1 MEQNVRDELIIKRCY
16 RINTQF
22 LICLE
27 DIFRKYDNEVEIEL
41 TVVCGKVKYTFD
53 DIKEFLDAESTFTSK
68 IEKLQIRARFPI
80 SNTYRYNEVSASFSD
95 ENEASVLDDRITFDF
110 SDPNGYLVI
119 KNQIETLLKNYKLAY
134 SFFAR
139 TKLMSTFSMMVLGI
153 ICVYTDLKNI
163 IFPRIVQHTILVT
176 CLAGAI
182 LPFLPP
188 VHKMKRF
195 LFPKHEFEFGV
206 NKIAIEK
213 ARNGRNVL
221 GTCVVLA
228 FIVGIMVNF
237 VSSFLF

>member
-1 MEQNVRDELIIKRCY
+1 MEQNVRDELIISRCY
-16 RINTQF
+16 RINKQF

-27 DIFRKYDNEVEIEL
+27 DIFRKYDNKVEIEL
-41 TVVCGKVKYTFD
+41 TVVCGKVKYTFED
-53 DIKEFLDAESTFTSK
+53 VKEFLDTESTFTSK
-68 IEKLQIRARFPI
+68 IEKMQIRARFPKP
-80 SNTYRYNEVSASFSD
+80 NTYSYNEVSVSFSD
-95 ENEASVLDDRITFDF
+95 EKEVFVLDDRITFDF
-110 SDPNGYLVI
+110 SDPNGYLII

-134 SFFAR
+134 SFFSR
-139 TKLMSTFSMMVLGI
+139 TKLVSAFSMMIFGI
-153 ICVYTDLKNI
+153 ICVYTDIKNI
-163 IFPRIVQHTILVT
+163 IFPRIVQHVILGT

-206 NKIAIEK
+206 NKIGIEK
-213 ARNGRNVL
+213 AKNWRNIL
-221 GTCVVLA
+221 GTCIILA